1 MDHTEHTVTVN
12 APAHVVYDVLAD
24 VEGYARLFPPTESVT
39 LMESGDSYQI
49 ARLVVD
55 VSGERL
61 SWITR
66 RDLDAER
73 RVIAYRQLETAP
85 LVAHMSGEWRALEL
99 DESRTQLVLTHDF
112 EVRRPADGRCTK
124 QEAIK
129 LVQTAVERNSHD
141 DLAAVQREASRR
153 AETIRSTP

>member
-12 APAHVVYDVLAD
+12 APVDLVYDILVD
-24 VEGYARLFPPTESVT
+24 VEGYARIFPPTESVK
-39 LMESGDSYQI
+39 LIESGDNYQI

-55 VSGERL
+55 VGGEQM

-66 RDLDAER
+66 RDLDPKR
-73 RVIAYRQLETAP
+73 RVIAYQQLETAP

-112 EVRRPADGRCTK
+112 KARRPADGRCTEQK
-124 QEAIK
+124 ALE

-141 DLAAVQREASRR
+141 DLAAVQQEASRR
-153 AETIRSTP
+153 AETIRSTQ

>member
-112 EVRRPADGRCTK
+112 EARRPADGRCTE
-124 QEAIK
+124 QEATK

-141 DLAAVQREASRR
+141 DLAAVQREAGRR